1 MCVCLATCRDG
12 NYCDRMG
19 PQRDTMLQFI
29 LSLSLKHVFSSSH
42 NRVRSHLCTL
52 FILFIY
58 FVLTTFLLLISLS
71 LTAELNELVS
81 CRVREWSRLACT
93 SLASI
98 AETKLK
104 STADM
109 LSVNGITS
117 QRSILEKY
125 QKNLTGAS

>member
-104 STADM
+104 STTDM